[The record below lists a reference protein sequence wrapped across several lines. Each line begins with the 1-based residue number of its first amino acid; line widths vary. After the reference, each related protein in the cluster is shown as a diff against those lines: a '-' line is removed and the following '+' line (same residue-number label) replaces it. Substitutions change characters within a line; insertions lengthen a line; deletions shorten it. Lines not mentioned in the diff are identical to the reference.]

1 MTEYEEIDQLIEGY
15 NWDDGFSLP
24 QRILENQNCDLALA
38 LKIFYLGDGYD
49 YLQIMGHVDPSDD
62 WLQFISRLYSE
73 IIENKYKC
81 IPLHHYSIPLTKV
94 QKYKLEKQGI
104 PSILWMDI

>member
-1 MTEYEEIDQLIEGY
+1 MTEYEEIDKLIEGY

-24 QRILENQNCDLALA
+24 QRILENQNCDLTLA

-62 WLQFISRLYSE
+62 WLQFVGRLYSE

-94 QKYKLEKQGI
+94 QKYKLKKQGI